1 MSTHASLKSAVHVPA
16 GTMVSHRD
24 DNCLFQGVRYTA
36 LQGEVDPL
44 RIREILNRFFGA
56 RTS

>member
-1 MSTHASLKSAVHVPA
+1 MFQLGPI
-16 GTMVSHRD
+16 VSHRD